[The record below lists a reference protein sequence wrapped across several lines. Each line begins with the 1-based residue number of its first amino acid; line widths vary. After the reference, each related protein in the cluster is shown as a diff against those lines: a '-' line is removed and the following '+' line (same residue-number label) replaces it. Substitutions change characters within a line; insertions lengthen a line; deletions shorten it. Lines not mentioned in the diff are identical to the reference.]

1 MSTAEQV
8 MAEDE
13 APVEMTP
20 PEAAHER
27 QEQPP
32 AADLAPEAQEAAEAP
47 QEPLGEPQEPEGG
60 DPEDPGEDPPLAAEA
75 LDWSVV
81 GEHID
86 STTWQLL
93 QAHPEIVEDLEA
105 FAETHGLGNEAMS
118 QLMTLQ
124 RSAIQAQQ
132 MALIQQLKSQQTELR
147 QYVQD
152 TWGSKADENM
162 KLVAKGLDFL
172 GLRQYVEQNPLC
184 ETPAFA
190 EALLQA
196 GRLMSEDELLS
207 AGPAAAASRPSST
220 PTAGIDHEQAHR
232 RAGPGHRDVSPR
244 RATVGTKERGRAPP
258 RPRFRGTAAPGA
270 RRSRPGRR
278 GRIRAHVREQ

>member
-1 MSTAEQV
+1 
-8 MAEDE
+8 
-13 APVEMTP
+13 
-20 PEAAHER
+20 
-27 QEQPP
+27 
-32 AADLAPEAQEAAEAP
+32 
-47 QEPLGEPQEPEGG
+47 
-60 DPEDPGEDPPLAAEA
+60 
-75 LDWSVV
+75 
-81 GEHID
+81 
-86 STTWQLL
+86 
-93 QAHPEIVEDLEA
+93 
-105 FAETHGLGNEAMS
+105 
-118 QLMTLQ
+118 MTLQ

-207 AGPAAAASRPSST
+207 GGASGSREQTAALPEQRVLTMSEPIDAQDLDIVTSAHAAGYGGYQRTRPSAAASATSS
-220 PTAGIDHEQAHR
+220 
-232 RAGPGHRDVSPR
+232 
-244 RATVGTKERGRAPP
+244 
-258 RPRFRGTAAPGA
+258 
-270 RRSRPGRR
+270 
-278 GRIRAHVREQ
+278 

>member
-60 DPEDPGEDPPLAAEA
+60 DPEGPGEDPPLAAEA

-86 STTWQLL
+86 STTRQLL

-172 GLRQYVEQNPLC
+172 GLREYVEQNPLC

-207 AGPAAAASRPSST
+207 GGAS
-220 PTAGIDHEQAHR
+220 GN
-232 RAGPGHRDVSPR
+232 
-244 RATVGTKERGRAPP
+244 
-258 RPRFRGTAAPGA
+258 
-270 RRSRPGRR
+270 
-278 GRIRAHVREQ
+278 REPQLYPNSGY